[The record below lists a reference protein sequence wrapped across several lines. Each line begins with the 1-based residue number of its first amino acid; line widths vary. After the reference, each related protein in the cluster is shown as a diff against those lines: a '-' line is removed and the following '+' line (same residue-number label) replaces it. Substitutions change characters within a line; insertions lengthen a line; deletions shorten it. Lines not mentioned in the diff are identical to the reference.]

1 VSVVAIGL
9 IRSQRELL
17 VSVAVSSVRLQRKTV
32 TGNSENLDVAGTVEA
47 SLLPMK
53 SIIGFAGIV
62 CTGGRL
68 FVHKTRDFHCGLC
81 MYLVSGIAVLSGF
94 RTFPQAP
101 ATAVAFEL
109 GLFLMLI

>member
-1 VSVVAIGL
+1 
-9 IRSQRELL
+9 

-32 TGNSENLDVAGTVEA
+32 TGNSENSDVVGTVEA
-47 SLLPMK
+47 SSLPMK
-53 SIIGFAGIV
+53 SITDCAGIV
-62 CTGGRL
+62 CTGARP
-68 FVHKTRDFHCGLC
+68 FVHKNGDFHCGLC
-81 MYLVSGIAVLSGF
+81 MHLVSGIAVLSGF